1 MAIKKT
7 TTFSESNINTNNNT
21 SSLSIKIYFSAN
33 NNLTWFESA
42 TLSCTCN
49 GVTKTKTVSH
59 PIGGSVSTTFTFTN
73 IAHNND
79 GTKSVNW
86 SWRCPTGTST
96 LGTMTDSGTKSLTK
110 INRQAT
116 MTNASNFNDEQ
127 NPQVWFNNPGNFLL
141 RMKIEAGGNTE
152 LIVRSE
158 STVKNT
164 NSPYTWEL
172 TETERNTLRNLSK
185 NFATLPVRFTIG
197 TSINGSIANWS
208 YLDRTMTMVN
218 ANPIF
223 SDFEYED
230 INTSTIAIT
239 DDNSKVVLG
248 YSTLR
253 VSIDTTNKAE
263 AQKYADMKYY
273 LINNVQY
280 PYEENF
286 SVDVPNWNSE
296 TITVTAVDSRGLST
310 SVSKKLTVA
319 SYTPLQKGGATIARD
334 GNISEETKLTYNG
347 VITKTLPNGN
357 SNTITATYQYKKTTE
372 QNYTTGTTN
381 ITPTIDSEGNFGF
394 DNYVV
399 GDIVGTGFD
408 IDESYDIKVIVSDVL
423 SEIQYTYTLNSG
435 IPAIAV
441 KGNKIA
447 LHGAYDENDD
457 ADVQLNGK
465 VNVDG
470 NLYINGEVIS
480 TGDIDSY
487 QLGASG
493 YVRFKNGFQIAWI
506 AKFNQTAG
514 GTAWGSVYYSDH
526 SMGNWPISF
535 SSLYNAWPSVTS
547 TSYWVTSS
555 GWNGT
560 SGGTVRCFRPNSHT
574 GSVAVTITGIGK
586 WK

>member
-1 MAIKKT
+1 MAVKKT
-7 TTFSESNINTNNNT
+7 TTFSESNVNINNNT
-21 SSLSIKIYFSAN
+21 SSLSIKVYFSAN
-33 NNLTWFESA
+33 NSVTWFSSA

-49 GVTKTKTVSH
+49 GVTKNKSVSH
-59 PIGGSVSTTFTFTN
+59 SVGGSVSTTFTFDN
-73 IAHNND
+73 ISHNAD
-79 GTKSVNW
+79 GTKSVSW

-96 LGTMTDSGTKSLTK
+96 LGTISDSGTKALTK
-110 INRQAT
+110 IPRQANLT
-116 MTNASNFNDEQ
+116 SAPNFNDEQ
-127 NPQVWFNNPGNFLL
+127 NPTINYSNPAGNSAGSLMACISLTGAADDIPYRNIPKTGSSYTFN
-141 RMKIEAGGNTE
+141 
-152 LIVRSE
+152 
-158 STVKNT
+158 
-164 NSPYTWEL
+164 L
-172 TETERNTLRNLSK
+172 TEEERNTLRNASK
-185 NFATLPVRFTIG
+185 TSSTLPVKFFVRTNIG
-197 TSINGSIANWS
+197 GTNYYSILN
-208 YLDRTMTMVN
+208 RTMTIVN
-218 ANPIF
+218 GNPIF
-223 SDFEYED
+223 TNFEYED
-230 INTSTIAIT
+230 VNASTTAIT
-239 DDNSKVVLG
+239 DDNSKIVLG

-253 VSIDTTNKAE
+253 VSIDNTNKAE
-263 AQKYADMKYY
+263 AKKYADMKYY

-280 PYEENF
+280 LYEENF
-286 SVDVPNWNSE
+286 SIDIANWNLQ
-296 TITVTAVDSRGLST
+296 TVTVTAVDSRGLST
-310 SVSKKLTVA
+310 SVSKNLTVA

-347 VITKTLPNGN
+347 VMTKTLPNGN

-381 ITPTIDSEGNFGF
+381 ITPTIDNEGNFGF

-435 IPAIAV
+435 IPAIAI

-487 QLGASG
+487 QLDASG

-535 SSLYNAWPSVTS
+535 RSLYNAWPSVTS

-560 SGGTVRCFRPNSHT
+560 SGGTVRCFRPNSYT
-574 GSVAVTITGIGK
+574 GSVSITITGIGK